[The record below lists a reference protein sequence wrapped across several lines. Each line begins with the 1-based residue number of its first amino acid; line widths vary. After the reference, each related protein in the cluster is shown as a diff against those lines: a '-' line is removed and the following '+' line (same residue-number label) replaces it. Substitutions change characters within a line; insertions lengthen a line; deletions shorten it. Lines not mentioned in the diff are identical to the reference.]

1 MNSNQLSWTAFLVAI
16 AGVTS
21 ASAQAATVDHHGSG
35 QGTTIESRIAR
46 INSSLKNTAAKAN
59 SLENSPENAS
69 QSPETPMQVAIGW
82 GNGRGGGTFVNLGR
96 GGWGNG
102 RGGAGF
108 GNINPWRNGWG
119 DRGGFYNRRW
129 PDGGGFIN
137 RW

>member
-1 MNSNQLSWTAFLVAI
+1 MHPTQLGWTAFLVAI

-21 ASAQAATVDHHGSG
+21 TSAQAV
-35 QGTTIESRIAR
+35 TIENSSSGENPTIEARLAR
-46 INSSLKNTAAKAN
+46 IQSTIKNTA
-59 SLENSPENAS
+59 PELVDS
-69 QSPETPMQVAIGW
+69 QLPETPIKTAIGW
-82 GNGRGGGTFVNLGR
+82 GNGRGGGTFVDLGR

-102 RGGAGF
+102 RGGGGF

-129 PDGGGFIN
+129 PNGGGFIN

>member
-1 MNSNQLSWTAFLVAI
+1 MQPTQLGWTAFIVAI
-16 AGVTS
+16 ASVTS
-21 ASAQAATVDHHGSG
+21 TTAQAVTIENHSSSPNS
-35 QGTTIESRIAR
+35 TIESRIAR
-46 INSSLKNTAAKAN
+46 IQSTLKNSNAD
-59 SLENSPENAS
+59 LVDGQLPEM
-69 QSPETPMQVAIGW
+69 PIKTAIGW

-102 RGGAGF
+102 GGGGGF

-129 PDGGGFIN
+129 PNGGGFIN

>member
-21 ASAQAATVDHHGSG
+21 ASAQAATVDHHGLG

-46 INSSLKNTAAKAN
+46 ISSTLKNSADQTDFSESSSA
-59 SLENSPENAS
+59 NAS

-96 GGWGNG
+96 GGWGNA
-102 RGGAGF
+102 GGGGGF

-129 PDGGGFIN
+129 PNGGGFIN

>member
-21 ASAQAATVDHHGSG
+21 ASAQAATVDHHGPD

-46 INSSLKNTAAKAN
+46 INSSLKNTADKA
-59 SLENSPENAS
+59 NSPENAS

-102 RGGAGF
+102 RGGGGF

-119 DRGGFYNRRW
+119 DRAVSITVVGLMGAASSTVGKAYH
-129 PDGGGFIN
+129 
-137 RW
+137 

>member
-21 ASAQAATVDHHGSG
+21 ASAQAATVDHHGPG